1 MSNMSRMTRDQIAF
15 AIASAGIALWA
26 VMVAVGAETQQQV
39 VRQELPGVRNLSQVE
54 PTVACAG
61 ATDAAAI
68 PEIARR
74 GYKAIVN
81 LRLASERGAAIDEA
95 REAASRAGIRY
106 IHLPFDTAR
115 PDAEIIDR
123 FIGAVTD
130 ASNQPIFIHCA
141 SANRVGALWMIKR
154 VTIDGWD
161 TAKAESEARAIGLSN
176 PGLRDWAVARIAE
189 RKR

>member
-1 MSNMSRMTRDQIAF
+1 MARMTKDQIAF
-15 AIASAGIALWA
+15 AIASAGIVLWA
-26 VMVAVGAETQQQV
+26 AMVAVGAEAPQQV
-39 VRQELPGVRNLSQVE
+39 VRQEMAGVRNLSQVG

-68 PEIARR
+68 PEIAKS

-81 LRLASERGAAIDEA
+81 LRVASEQGAAIDESRA
-95 REAASRAGIRY
+95 AASRTGIRY

-115 PDAEIIDR
+115 PDAGIVDR
-123 FIGAVTD
+123 FIAAVTEP
-130 ASNQPIFIHCA
+130 ANQPIFIHCA

-154 VTIDGWD
+154 VTVDGWD